1 MSLLITSNTALPD
14 EGIGSGIGGL
24 NKPSS
29 YTNNLQGT
37 LKIPINSQIA
47 VQSVKLNKTGNVV
60 GSEGLSMGF
69 YFGREFNPGEDSDF
83 FDQTSYMTQDNI
95 GEPGKTYDEASLA
108 VEAKKTLNKLL
119 WHPNLLEN
127 ASAVINP
134 GASCIVKR
142 NASGDFAGFEFRATN
157 SSSGNN
163 ELTNLNTA
171 GTWKDTQFGSNIVPT
186 FIGDVLTHPP
196 TSQRTTAAFIG
207 TAFPL
212 SLAGGQF
219 NCSLGNSSLLTW
231 SVGLSRCQRQED
243 YEGVAADLT
252 TPSYFTGDGTDF
264 YDYVLRQEIVGASH
278 IIKAYHCIATG
289 GDDVSMEEIA
299 LPGAPID
306 GIAETIVAV
315 KWEVNGEKVSCAI
328 TKANGSVINLID
340 GVGTPAKPINMM
352 CRFLFPKVTLERDK
366 NVSIKSFN
374 GVAVKDFV
382 YGDAPAGA
390 TSEDDFLYKDYWA
403 YLQNNQ
409 QEDEAEYYETYNDT
423 NQEVDG
429 GFSGQIGLSSGLI
442 AYPTGG
448 IKLGFEENTE
458 TDDDGDLFG
467 YKFSEGLNSAVA
479 MGFANNGTPSPA
491 ALTVPWVWTSSV
503 APVTKNTNSLFIR
516 LKNMTFDS
524 ANFSTS
530 NMSKILYHI
539 PAFSNNGEST
549 GSLFFEPSER
559 VYLDLNNPTE
569 MFLTTVEVDIVNSN
583 ETISNDL
590 LGKTVVV
597 FHIQDKK

>member
-47 VQSVKLNKTGNVV
+47 VQSVKLLKTGNVV

-83 FDQTSYMTQDNI
+83 FDQTSFMTQDNI
-95 GEPGKTYDEASLA
+95 GENGKTYDEASLA
-108 VEAKKTLNKLL
+108 VEAKKTLNKIL

-127 ASAVINP
+127 ASADINP

-142 NASGDFAGFEFRATN
+142 NASGDFEGFEFRATN

-171 GTWKDTQFGSNIVPT
+171 GTWKDTQFGGGVVPT
-186 FIGDVLTHPP
+186 FIGDELTNPA
-196 TSQRTTAAFIG
+196 TSVGSAAFIG

-231 SVGLSRCQRQED
+231 SVGLSRCQRTED

-252 TPSYFTGDGTDF
+252 TPKYFTGDGTEF
-264 YDYVLRQEIVGASH
+264 YDYVLRQETVGASK
-278 IIKAYHCIATG
+278 IIKAYHCIADG
-289 GDDVSMEEIA
+289 VGDDVAMEEIA

-315 KWEVNGEKVSCAI
+315 KWEVNGEKVSCAV

-352 CRFLFPKVTLERDK
+352 CRFLFPKVTLEPDK

-403 YLQNNQ
+403 YLQNSQ
-409 QEDEAEYYETYNDT
+409 QEVEIGKIFENT
-423 NQEVDG
+423 NVNNSPG

-458 TDDDGDLFG
+458 TDDIDGLFG

-559 VYLDLNNPTE
+559 VYLDLNNTTE